1 MAQSPGASIQDPA
14 EQDAAPPQAPDPER
28 GLAALGLA
36 AWCLYDWANS
46 AFNTVIG
53 TFIFSVYFA
62 RGIYGDETAGAALW
76 GYALGAA
83 GLTVAILSPI
93 LGSIADRGGRRKPW
107 LFSFMMITVIAT
119 ALLYFA
125 RPARR
130 VLSWSMRSH

>member
-1 MAQSPGASIQDPA
+1 MTGRI
-14 EQDAAPPQAPDPER
+14 PP
-28 GLAALGLA
+28 
-36 AWCLYDWANS
+36 S
-46 AFNTVIG
+46 NTVIG

-93 LGSIADRGGRRKPW
+93 LGSIARSRRRRKPW

-125 RPARR
+125 AAPTRP
-130 VLSWSMRSH
+130 S